1 MVVSRL
7 LLLLS
12 TLLLAGTPA
21 EAACLLGDYSVKSEF
36 ERSIAVVIGTVLK
49 EHPAPDSNGLYDGVT
64 YIVSINESLRGRV
77 PATVELF
84 SENSSAGFPM
94 NTGVTYLLFLD
105 QTANRLAADNCGNSG
120 PISDKQLTLITVRRL
135 AKKTLEA
142 QQR

>member
-7 LLLLS
+7 FLLISTVLLV
-12 TLLLAGTPA
+12 AAPA
-21 EAACLLGDYSVKSEF
+21 KAACLLGDYSVKSEF
-36 ERSIAVVIGTVLK
+36 ERSIAVVIGTVVNERPTPESKDL
-49 EHPAPDSNGLYDGVT
+49 SDGVT
-64 YIVSINESLRGRV
+64 YTVRVEESLRGHV
-77 PATVELF
+77 PATMELF
-84 SENSSAGFPM
+84 SANSSAGFPM

-105 QTANRLAADNCGNSG
+105 QTAERIAADNCGNSG